1 MNKLAPPVVLAFSGH
16 DPSGGAG
23 VQADIESIKAMG
35 CHPAAIITCHTV
47 QDTENVYRMVP
58 VNLKLIR
65 EQADVLFRD
74 YAVAAIKVGLIGT
87 PDTARLIAEI
97 IKAQPACP
105 VIVDTVLA
113 AGGGNPLAGGELV
126 RLLREELTPL
136 AALLTPNSTEAR
148 RLGESEELDRCAR
161 RLLAGGAGGVLI
173 TGTHEAGEK
182 VLNRFYRGDEPVA
195 VSAWERLPGSYHGSG
210 CTLASS
216 IAACMARGHPLPT
229 AVERGLHFT
238 WGALKRGYRP
248 GRGQMI
254 PERGCPGL
262 GSDRAERGEK

>member
-1 MNKLAPPVVLAFSGH
+1 MNQLTPPVVLAFSGH

-35 CHPAAIITCHTV
+35 CHAATIITCHTV
-47 QDTENVYRMVP
+47 QDTENVYRMTP
-58 VNLKLIR
+58 VELTLVR
-65 EQADVLFRD
+65 EQADALFRD

-97 IKAQPACP
+97 IKTQPACP
-105 VIVDTVLA
+105 VVIDTVLA

-126 RLLREELTPL
+126 RLLREELAPL

-148 RLGESEELDRCAR
+148 RLGESEELDECAR

-173 TGTHEAGEK
+173 TGTHEAGVD
-182 VLNRFYRGDEPVA
+182 VLNRLYRRDEPVA
-195 VSAWERLPGSYHGSG
+195 ISAWKRLPGSYHGSG

-216 IAACMARGHPLPT
+216 IAACMAKGQPLAV
-229 AVERGLHFT
+229 AVERGLQFT
-238 WGALKRGYRP
+238 WGALQRGYHP

-254 PERGCPGL
+254 PERGWQGL
-262 GSDRAERGEK
+262 GSGRAEPPGA